1 MHIPLFP
8 LGNPLFPDGVMH
20 LQIFEVRY
28 LDMIKKSI
36 ANETPFGV
44 VPLLS
49 GREVR
54 TPESGEVLA
63 AAGTLARI
71 DEWAA
76 PMAGLMQLRCSGTQR
91 FRLTSTEQGKF
102 GLWMGEAELIE
113 PEEIITTIP
122 GSLMPTV
129 NALGK
134 LIADMQHRGVPVS
147 QMPIGAPYRLDEA
160 GWVANRWCELLPLP
174 VPESQA
180 LLLEADPVI
189 RLQNVQAFMNERG
202 LLS

>member
-1 MHIPLFP
+1 MLIPLFP

-36 ANETPFGV
+36 ANDTPFGV

-63 AAGTLARI
+63 SAGTLARI

-102 GLWMGEAELIE
+102 GLWMGEAELIDAE
-113 PEEIITTIP
+113 PVAPVPEP
-122 GSLMPTV
+122 LMPTV

-134 LIADMQHRGVPVS
+134 LIADMQHRGVPGS

-174 VPESQA
+174 VQESQA
-180 LLLEADPVI
+180 LLLESDPVA
-189 RLQNVQAFMNERG
+189 RLEQVQTFMNDRG